1 MILHIIST
9 ALILLGPEVY
19 EVAEAI
25 YKNFYFRIA
34 EIGLMG
40 AILAHAIN
48 GLRIIAVDLW
58 ERGSEFQKQLNII
71 SLVLFIGI
79 FIPSTYKM
87 TTSYFDLCLEKS
99 KPGTTLTDCMIRPL
113 PDWKS

>member
-1 MILHIIST
+1 
-9 ALILLGPEVY
+9 
-19 EVAEAI
+19 
-25 YKNFYFRIA
+25 
-34 EIGLMG
+34 MG

-58 ERGSEFQKQLNII
+58 KRGSEFQKQLNII

-87 TTSYFDLCLEKS
+87 TTSISTFVLK
-99 KPGTTLTDCMIRPL
+99 KANQGQP
-113 PDWKS
+113 